1 MNIFKIKVK
10 GVTVQEVL
18 IAVVLIGILST
29 IFLVNGSKKIAK
41 VKAEEAKLQLREAY
55 SLQKNYFYVNS
66 KYGASLSE
74 IDYEQQKLVSEGG
87 AANYQIQMGEISG
100 HNFKIIATSTVDFN
114 GDGTFNVWEIDQDG
128 KLTETV
134 KD

>member
-1 MNIFKIKVK
+1 MKTFRLKVK

-55 SLQKNYFYVNS
+55 SLQKNYFYMNS
-66 KYGASLSE
+66 KYGTSLNE
-74 IDYEQQKLVSEGG
+74 IDYEQQKLISEGG
-87 AANYQIQMGEISG
+87 TANYQIQMGEIAG
-100 HNFKIIATSTVDFN
+100 HNFTIIATATVDFD
-114 GDGTFNVWEIDQDG
+114 GDGTFNVWEINQDG